1 MKLRPLLILVTLLF
15 LPVMPA
21 GAADLAKGQALVQ
34 QHCMA
39 CHDNGVYT
47 RPNRRVTSLPGLQKQ
62 VRRCELSLGLRWFD
76 EQINNVTGYLNE
88 SFYKF

>member
-1 MKLRPLLILVTLLF
+1 MNFRLQLSFATLLLI
-15 LPVMPA
+15 PA
-21 GAADLAKGQALVQ
+21 AQADAADNARGQALVQ

-47 RPNRRVTSLPGLQKQ
+47 RPNRRVTSMAGLQKQ
-62 VRRCELSLGLRWFD
+62 VTRCELSLGLKWFD
-76 EQINNVTGYLNE
+76 EDINAVTGYLND